1 MKTINTY
8 KTKTILAA
16 MLLIASVASAQDF
29 SYSVKGNATETV
41 VWINQLFGD
50 IRIEGIS
57 GSEIQIQASDYE
69 GLPEKAKGLKPLS
82 GGEPENTGI
91 GLSVTQEGNTIS
103 IAGAHR
109 EADDAEYTI
118 SLPKN
123 VMLKIDYNSWQADDV
138 KVVGMENEIE
148 AKSQVGDLTFVDVTG
163 PIVAHTLSSDLE
175 VVFSSVNQA
184 SPSSITS
191 TSGDIDVT
199 LPSETKG
206 TFKMAT
212 VSGGIYTD
220 LDFDLGED
228 ANKRRIMGQSV
239 TGRLSGGG
247 VEVSL
252 KTVSGDIYVRKAN

>member
-1 MKTINTY
+1 M
-8 KTKTILAA
+8 KTILAA
-16 MLLIASVASAQDF
+16 TLLLIVSAVSAQDF
-29 SYSVKGNATETV
+29 SYTVKGNATETV
-41 VWINQLFGD
+41 VWVNQLFGD
-50 IRIEGIS
+50 LQIEGIS
-57 GSEIQIQASDYE
+57 GSEIKIRASDYE
-69 GLPEKAKGLKPLS
+69 GLPEKARGLKPLS
-82 GGEPENTGI
+82 GGAPENTGI

-109 EADDAEYTI
+109 EADDAEYLI

-123 VMLKIDYNSWQADDV
+123 VMLKIDYNSWQAEDV

-148 AKSQVGDLTFVDVTG
+148 AKSQVGDLVFVDVTG
-163 PIVAHTLSSDLE
+163 PIVAHTLSSDLD

-184 SPSSITS
+184 YPSSITS

-199 LPSETKG
+199 LPSGAKG

-228 ANKRRIMGQSV
+228 ANKRRFMGQSA
-239 TGRLSGGG
+239 TGKLSGGG

-252 KTVSGDIYVRKAN
+252 KTVSGDVYVRKAN